1 MMCKNSSLQ
10 KVPPCLEGEAGTRPG
25 APSQH
30 RLCAPCCTRA
40 LHLWPGYVYVSPA
53 FPDLGR
59 QNQWGGLGTDEVEAE
74 LIGEPGDTPSSLQP
88 GVCVS

>member
-1 MMCKNSSLQ
+1 MYKNSSLQ
-10 KVPPCLEGEAGTRPG
+10 QVPPCLEGEAGTRPG

-30 RLCAPCCTRA
+30 LLCALCCTRA
-40 LHLWPGYVYVSPA
+40 LHLWPSYVSPA

-59 QNQWGGLGTDEVEAE
+59 QNRGGGLGTDEAEAE
-74 LIGEPGDTPSSLQP
+74 LTGEPGDTPSSLQP